1 MFERSVSTET
11 DLWKPGLIKAFI
23 PLLRRVSLPLCP
35 FPPLWNIVAKLYSDH
50 PTHVCLC
57 PWPLRRIR
65 CQLTSNVAERS
76 AQRRPRT
83 PFISLIYQFFWRK
96 SAIQIV
102 NLCDTSVF
110 HRFQPKTSSQRRSWA
125 SPTHLWFINWWF
137 ITQRHIG
144 NANVSTF
151 ILFSPDERHGGTAVQ
166 GLLGFVNS
174 VAAAV
179 EVGFP
184 V

>member
-35 FPPLWNIVAKLYSDH
+35 FPLLWNIVAKLYSDH

-110 HRFQPKTSSQRRSWA
+110 HRFQPKNLLSKTVLSLSY
-125 SPTHLWFINWWF
+125 
-137 ITQRHIG
+137 
-144 NANVSTF
+144 TF
-151 ILFSPDERHGGTAVQ
+151 MIHKLMIYYPEAYWQ
-166 GLLGFVNS
+166 C
-174 VAAAV
+174 
-179 EVGFP
+179 
-184 V
+184 